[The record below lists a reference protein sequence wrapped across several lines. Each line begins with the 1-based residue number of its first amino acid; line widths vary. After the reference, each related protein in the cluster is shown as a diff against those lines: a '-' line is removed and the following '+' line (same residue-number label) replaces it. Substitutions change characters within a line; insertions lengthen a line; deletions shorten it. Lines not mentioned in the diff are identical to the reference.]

1 MAYCGTGMQSPPA
14 IVTAHPELYRRGYP
28 IEQLAAR
35 SSFLEVAYL
44 LIYGALP
51 GAPQLSHFTSEVLLH
66 GPVHSDAEGFFRAFR
81 YDAHPM
87 AMLTSAFA
95 YLGSYYGEANPSLQG
110 ESVGPEYLLFASK
123 FVFLGQDL
131 FTKAAKGDAAA
142 LQNMDRQ
149 IFRLIGKATTLAAMA
164 YRIRQGRDFVVPPTG
179 MSYAES

>member
-1 MAYCGTGMQSPPA
+1 MAYCGTGAHSPPA
-14 IVTAHPELYRRGYP
+14 TVTAHPVVFYRGYP

-51 GAPQLSHFTSEVLLH
+51 SASQLSHFTSEILLH
-66 GPVHSDAEGFFRAFR
+66 GPVHSDAEGFFQAFR

-110 ESVGPEYLLFASK
+110 E
-123 FVFLGQDL
+123 
-131 FTKAAKGDAAA
+131 
-142 LQNMDRQ
+142 
-149 IFRLIGKATTLAAMA
+149 
-164 YRIRQGRDFVVPPTG
+164 
-179 MSYAES
+179 